1 MFFFFDVI
9 TSSINLAI
17 CDYIINKMTNKIYI
31 IDNMFFDY
39 IVSFFIMSI
48 IIFLMELD
56 FKHQRNIPSVFCYFM
71 VVKV

>member
-1 MFFFFDVI
+1 MFLFDVI

-17 CDYIINKMTNKIYI
+17 CDYIINEMTNEIYI
-31 IDNMFFDY
+31 TDNMFFDY

-48 IIFLMELD
+48 IILLMESD
-56 FKHQRNIPSVFCYFM
+56 FEHQRNIPSVFCYII